1 MSSILTNNS
10 AMVALETL
18 RGINRNLESVQ
29 SEISTGKK
37 IASAKDNAAIWAIST
52 TMKTDVDSFKQISDS
67 LNLGASTVGLA
78 SKSAEQI
85 TGLVQDVQNLIVSA
99 QEENVDRSKIQ
110 NDIDTKID
118 RIKSIVGGSQ
128 FNGLNLINGSSTEDV
143 SILASLDRNASGDV
157 NPSYINV
164 ERQDLSLS
172 NSATAATFGGT
183 AVTDTTIIDNGGT
196 NAGTADSVAASGT
209 QDITIAS
216 VADGNSYRITLDDT
230 AGDNALGSRT
240 FEYVAN
246 ADDSVN
252 SVAANLSNQIQTYLD
267 ATGDENYSVTRDGDT
282 LTVTNGS
289 GGALSIQADSATGGT
304 AGVSAGGLGNLNLID
319 VTTNDGA
326 TSALTTIQGVLDTAI
341 SAAAELGSA
350 QKGIEDQA
358 EFVQTITDSL
368 TSGVGALVDS
378 DIEAASAKLQALQV
392 QQQLGTQ
399 ALSIANSAPQQLLAL
414 FR

>member
-1 MSSILTNNS
+1 M
-10 AMVALETL
+10 
-18 RGINRNLESVQ
+18 
-29 SEISTGKK
+29 
-37 IASAKDNAAIWAIST
+37 
-52 TMKTDVDSFKQISDS
+52 
-67 LNLGASTVGLA
+67 
-78 SKSAEQI
+78 
-85 TGLVQDVQNLIVSA
+85 
-99 QEENVDRSKIQ
+99 
-110 NDIDTKID
+110 
-118 RIKSIVGGSQ
+118 
-128 FNGLNLINGSSTEDV
+128 
-143 SILASLDRNASGDV
+143 
-157 NPSYINV
+157 
-164 ERQDLSLS
+164 
-172 NSATAATFGGT
+172 
-183 AVTDTTIIDNGGT
+183 
-196 NAGTADSVAASGT
+196 
-209 QDITIAS
+209 
-216 VADGNSYRITLDDT
+216 
-230 AGDNALGSRT
+230 
-240 FEYVAN
+240 
-246 ADDSVN
+246 N